1 MIFKQ
6 LPAAVLWDMDGTLID
21 SEPYWMRSEGAFAL
35 LKSAMKTEV
44 VLFGEFHNNSI
55 SHWLQ
60 LELTKDIADKKAIV
74 LGAEML
80 EADNQT
86 QLNRYLKGEIDQK

>member
-1 MIFKQ
+1 MFLLFIFVSGFSQNKLAYQ
-6 LPAAVLWDMDGTLID
+6 LFDKNGKKP
-21 SEPYWMRSEGAFAL
+21 SYEKL
-35 LKSAMKTEV
+35 LKSVMKTEV

-74 LGAEML
+74 LVAEML
-80 EADNQT
+80 
-86 QLNRYLKGEIDQK
+86 